1 MVIFTPFE
9 DTQDPRCIMD
19 ILAERKRRMD
29 RMADM
34 LLDDDLACQPQRQRV
49 SPSEGSN
56 TQRSFQSA
64 LVELELDSEF
74 DSSKIILLDS
84 DSSAGSTTATAS
96 TASTLSSI
104 DDESGRGPAP
114 TPDEGGRGP
123 AISSD
128 SNNNGTNVANG
139 TTTVP
144 RCIESE
150 QHTLEAMLDD
160 MIEPGSPVRVGA
172 FQSMPNAARCSV
184 ASNISVGKNSSAA
197 LTEARLEDRVA
208 TVGTSSTAALTTDA
222 QLEDLIDPLLPEP
235 AEWWYS
241 EKFWDKVNLQV
252 GDVRDTDWCILDFF
266 NDAPRSWNEA
276 LNAAASYI
284 NDNVVDIRHEF
295 KIGITECC
303 RKRWENTRCGWKW
316 ENFEVMIVLYAAPS
330 SKPCCRYSTGAFEKA
345 LIREFARVN
354 GCLNVRGSGGEGASM
369 GSPHFAYVI
378 VRSKSNCWRA
388 AEGRQGQSHP
398 MDCWKLECGRGP
410 RGSAAEPSSGFP
422 LLSFSYCAK

>member
-1 MVIFTPFE
+1 MDILE
-9 DTQDPRCIMD
+9 ERNLKRRMD
-19 ILAERKRRMD
+19 ILAE
-29 RMADM
+29 M
-34 LLDDDLACQPQRQRV
+34 LLGEDSDCQSQRQHV
-49 SPSEGSN
+49 SPIEGSN
-56 TQRSFQSA
+56 KRRSFQSV
-64 LVELELDSEF
+64 LSELLE
-74 DSSKIILLDS
+74 LDS

-104 DDESGRGPAP
+104 GDESGRGPAP
-114 TPDEGGRGP
+114 TPDEGDRGP
-123 AISSD
+123 AIYSD
-128 SNNNGTNVANG
+128 SNNNGKNVANG

-144 RCIESE
+144 RFIESE

-172 FQSMPNAARCSV
+172 FQSMPNAALCSV
-184 ASNISVGKNSSAA
+184 ASNITVGKSSSAA

-208 TVGTSSTAALTTDA
+208 TVGTSSTAALTDA

-241 EKFWDKVNLQV
+241 EEFWDNVNLSV

-266 NDAPRSWNEA
+266 DDAPRSWNEA

-303 RKRWENTRCGWKW
+303 RKRWENIRCGWKW
-316 ENFEVMIVLYAAPS
+316 RKFEVMIVLYAAPS
-330 SKPCCRYSTGAFEKA
+330 SKPCCRYSTGAFEKE

-354 GCLNVRGSGGEGASM
+354 GCLNVRGTGGESPSM
-369 GSPHFAYVI
+369 GSPHFAYVV
-378 VRSKSNCWRA
+378 VRRK
-388 AEGRQGQSHP
+388 
-398 MDCWKLECGRGP
+398 
-410 RGSAAEPSSGFP
+410 
-422 LLSFSYCAK
+422 